1 MIDPGAE
8 DQSPRQGPSES
19 AQITLGVQGAAKFLR
34 MSEDTLMRKAR
45 AGFIPGAKI
54 GREWVFLQA
63 DLIDLIRKYAQ
74 ERATAVKTART
85 GGARYQSLAER
96 LAARRVQRKAEKQKN
111 SKPRD

>member
-1 MIDPGAE
+1 MSQPDAE
-8 DQSPRQGPSES
+8 GVAPLQGPSES
-19 AQITLGVQGAAKFLR
+19 APVTLGVQGAAEFLR

-63 DLIDLIRKYAQ
+63 DLIDLIRKHAQ

-85 GGARYQSLAER
+85 GGPAYRSLAER
-96 LAARRVQRKAEKQKN
+96 IAARRAQRNAEKQWGQ
-111 SKPRD
+111 RTDD